1 MIFQIL
7 TKQTRYTYFL
17 RIGYLLKN
25 LFTVFIKIHLKHSSN
40 IVLLKL
46 LSSVLPIW
54 CSIINFK
61 SNLSTTSF
69 KLPLILKMAMALFHY
84 ERIHRISTRNKDLH
98 TMKDISIAHV
108 VQRQIEIKTSVVFTM
123 KTWLFAWQLSFEYRT
138 NLGAPLLNFLLH
150 ILNWW

>member
-1 MIFQIL
+1 
-7 TKQTRYTYFL
+7 
-17 RIGYLLKN
+17 
-25 LFTVFIKIHLKHSSN
+25 
-40 IVLLKL
+40 
-46 LSSVLPIW
+46 
-54 CSIINFK
+54 
-61 SNLSTTSF
+61 
-69 KLPLILKMAMALFHY
+69 MAIALFHY
-84 ERIHRISTRNKDLH
+84 ERIHRTFTRNEDLH